1 MNWPIKANWPA
12 QRRTRFGP
20 ITEDQRNPRYNNQFE
35 LGGFSSSQISLLFC
49 QPPFLISEA
58 VVVPFL
64 KIEGR
69 SSREQRM
76 NGRKVEVQQLPNLIT
91 RYIACR
97 SPERF
102 MAVFLG
108 QQKEGHKKIYFAGQW
123 RMKTE
128 MIFFLGQTA
137 TEGVW
142 HNNKKI
148 IHSHNGI
155 DFSSP
160 GHSSFLRSQW

>member
-69 SSREQRM
+69 SSREQRK

-91 RYIACR
+91 RYIAGPQND
-97 SPERF
+97 SW
-102 MAVFLG
+102 L
-108 QQKEGHKKIYFAGQW
+108 
-123 RMKTE
+123 
-128 MIFFLGQTA
+128 FFLASKKRDTRKFISPVS
-137 TEGVW
+137 EGW
-142 HNNKKI
+142 KQRW
-148 IHSHNGI
+148 
-155 DFSSP
+155 
-160 GHSSFLRSQW
+160 SSFLVRQLLKGFDTTTKNYSQPQRNRFLPSRPFFISP

>member
-91 RYIACR
+91 RYIAGILQVPRTIHGCFSWPAKRGTQENLFRR
-97 SPERF
+97 SVKDENRDD
-102 MAVFLG
+102 LLSWSDSYWRG
-108 QQKEGHKKIYFAGQW
+108 LTQQKKLF
-123 RMKTE
+123 
-128 MIFFLGQTA
+128 TA
-137 TEGVW
+137 TTE
-142 HNNKKI
+142 
-148 IHSHNGI
+148 
-155 DFSSP
+155 
-160 GHSSFLRSQW
+160 

>member
-12 QRRTRFGP
+12 QRRTRIGP
-20 ITEDQRNPRYNNQFE
+20 ITEDQRNPQYNNQFE

-108 QQKEGHKKIYFAGQW
+108 QQKEGHKNIYFAVSEGWGQRW
-123 RMKTE
+123 
-128 MIFFLGQTA
+128 
-137 TEGVW
+137 
-142 HNNKKI
+142 
-148 IHSHNGI
+148 
-155 DFSSP
+155 
-160 GHSSFLRSQW
+160 SSFLVRQLLKGFDTTTKNYSQPQRNRFLPSRPFFISP